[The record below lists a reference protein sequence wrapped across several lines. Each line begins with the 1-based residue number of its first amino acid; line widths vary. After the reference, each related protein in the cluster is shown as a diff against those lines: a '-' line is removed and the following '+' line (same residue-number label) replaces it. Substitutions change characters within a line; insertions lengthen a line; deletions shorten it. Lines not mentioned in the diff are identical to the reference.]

1 MLISKDFSF
10 VSGIPYSTFCT
21 FFVILQEGLIARG
34 IIFS

>member
-10 VSGIPYSTFCT
+10 VSGIPYSTF
-21 FFVILQEGLIARG
+21 FVILQEGLITRG